1 MPLSPPQP
9 RDEEFMR
16 LALEEA
22 RKASEH
28 GDVPIGAV
36 VVSAGEVLAAAHNER
51 ERRADPTAHAEI
63 LALRA
68 AGEVLGTKVLDGTT
82 AYVTLEPCPMCAG
95 ALVLARVERLVYGPQ
110 DPRAGAALSLYNIVG
125 DRRLNHRVE
134 ITPDVLADDGAA
146 LLRDFFAGRRA
157 P

>member
-95 ALVLARVERLVYGPQ
+95 ALSWRASSASCTGHRTLGPARRCPSTTSSGTGVSTIGWRSLRTSSQTMGP
-110 DPRAGAALSLYNIVG
+110 PC
-125 DRRLNHRVE
+125 
-134 ITPDVLADDGAA
+134 
-146 LLRDFFAGRRA
+146 
-157 P
+157 